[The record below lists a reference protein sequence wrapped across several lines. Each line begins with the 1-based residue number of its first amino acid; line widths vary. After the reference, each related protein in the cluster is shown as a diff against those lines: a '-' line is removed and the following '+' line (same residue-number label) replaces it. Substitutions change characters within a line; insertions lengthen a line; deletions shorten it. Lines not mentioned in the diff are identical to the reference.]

1 MSRRIFPENGAS
13 LTAIGKKHKFIRR
26 KAAIV
31 LFAKDP
37 IKGTIYLLMQVSKYE
52 DYAFFG
58 GSHKETSIEY
68 DSIRSRAS
76 EGVDW
81 RAMQDKVCK
90 DNAIREALEEI
101 GMRWLLLPVG
111 TSGAFVDYSDMSS
124 DDEVQ
129 SAIDADIALISAER
143 DFLSRGCEHQWYD
156 PTTGHTYVC
165 RFYFANFTP
174 GLLRVTGAATVSE
187 AMNLLTSLINDKLFS
202 TLQRNEVAGAC
213 FLPLKDVLMPGKK
226 KLWAPHAAWVT
237 SSCDRLSHPPS
248 FAAFFANKPNHTSW
262 RSRPQAST
270 RADAILEEVNRKRRG
285 DTTSPTD
292 AYMALLRALL
302 PPCYE
307 EASLLDT
314 PLENLVF
321 EGALEP
327 EPSLALAAKTAA
339 DCLVKNLPIR
349 EPATS
354 PLAVLKAA
362 TRRVLG
368 TARLLGITNPTIE
381 MMLNT

>member
-13 LTAIGKKHKFIRR
+13 LIPRKTHKVIRR
-26 KAAIV
+26 KAATAFYI
-31 LFAKDP
+31 KDREGN
-37 IKGTIYLLMQVSKYE
+37 IHLLMQVSKHA
-52 DYAFFG
+52 DHAFFG
-58 GSHKETSIEY
+58 GSHKETSIAFEN
-68 DSIRSRAS
+68 IRSRAR
-76 EGVDW
+76 EGDDW

-111 TSGAFVDYSDMSS
+111 ACGACGACGEYSDMSS
-124 DDEVQ
+124 EDEVQ
-129 SAIDADIALISAER
+129 SAMAADIALISAKR

-165 RFYFANFTP
+165 RFYFADITP
-174 GLLRVTGAATVSE
+174 GLLLVTGAATVSE
-187 AMNLLTSLINDKLFS
+187 AMKRFTSRINDKLFS
-202 TLQRNEVAGAC
+202 TLQRNEVAGAL
-213 FLPLKDVLMPGKK
+213 FLSLGEVLMPGKK

-237 SSCDRLSHPPS
+237 SPYDRAYPPS
-248 FAAFFANKPNHTSW
+248 FATFFAKKPNNHTSW
-262 RSRPQAST
+262 RARPQAST
-270 RADAILEEVNRKRRG
+270 MADAILVKVNHTRRG

-314 PLENLVF
+314 PLERLVID
-321 EGALEP
+321 GALDQL
-327 EPSLALAAKTAA
+327 SLAAKTAA

-362 TRRVLG
+362 TRLVLG

-381 MMLNT
+381 MMLNA